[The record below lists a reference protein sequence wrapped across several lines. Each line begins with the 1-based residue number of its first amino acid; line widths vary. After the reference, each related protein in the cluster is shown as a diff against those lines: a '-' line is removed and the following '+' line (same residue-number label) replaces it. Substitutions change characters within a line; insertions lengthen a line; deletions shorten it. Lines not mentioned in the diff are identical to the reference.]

1 MFVKIS
7 SHLKKANHASCF
19 LKWNPVLQ
27 SKVTCRSRCDKSM
40 CRRLYKRQRKM
51 MRCSISWPNSRAREK
66 NHKIRKCTL
75 KSAFTIFAK
84 LTHDGR
90 CWKTKRK
97 FLPSILW
104 IAVPTVLLCFQWAF
118 VALATLPCD
127 WAMHRFPG
135 IWPQNA
141 GYPPSTPP
149 IDFCAN
155 GPYCWCLPNVLVIGW
170 LKDPR
175 LGLVSPR
182 PNLGGL

>member
-1 MFVKIS
+1 MHHVFSNEILSFKVKL
-7 SHLKKANHASCF
+7 HVVQGATKACVDVYTKGRE
-19 LKWNPVLQ
+19 KWCAVAFHGQTLVLA
-27 SKVTCRSRCDKSM
+27 K
-40 CRRLYKRQRKM
+40 
-51 MRCSISWPNSRAREK
+51 K

-90 CWKTKRK
+90 CWKTR